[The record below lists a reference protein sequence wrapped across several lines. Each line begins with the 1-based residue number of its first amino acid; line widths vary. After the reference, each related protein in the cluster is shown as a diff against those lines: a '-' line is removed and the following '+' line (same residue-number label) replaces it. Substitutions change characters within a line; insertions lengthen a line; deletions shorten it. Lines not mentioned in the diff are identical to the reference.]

1 MISCDRSLVYRWHT
15 NRLTWASLGCYVI
28 RRRCSRQRE
37 LANPVITKGRLNVKK
52 IFAYSETITT
62 SRFLSR
68 FFSFFTKTIFC
79 YLPQSSPRAPF
90 CHFCSHFAL
99 SLLDKTLT
107 PVKGWKT
114 NKQTNKLVCRLAF
127 PYPFLPASKRW
138 RLHRQN
144 NSNLAQ
150 VSLPADWFI
159 VHLGIVVT

>member
-1 MISCDRSLVYRWHT
+1 MIACDRALVYRGHT
-15 NRLTWASLGCYVI
+15 NRLTWASLGCYLI
-28 RRRCSRQRE
+28 RRRCSRQRK
-37 LANPVITKGRLNVKK
+37 LANPLIRKGQTLKK
-52 IFAYSETITT
+52 YLHIRQLSFALFVVFVTV
-62 SRFLSR
+62 
-68 FFSFFTKTIFC
+68 FFPFSQTIFF
-79 YLPQSSPRAPF
+79 YLPQKSPRATF
-90 CHFCSHFAL
+90 CHFCSRFAL

-107 PVKGWKT
+107 PVKGWK